1 MKKVSQAYKEAMN
14 KDIREQGFISIVLA
28 EVNGIAQQE
37 ARFLTEGAYWSNS
50 ETPFDASTQIVNYAT
65 FENGYTRAD
74 GKSLVMPR
82 EGGNIQ
88 NTGFTTTN
96 VMQPITIGFGAAYDI
111 KGLTID
117 FGVGYP
123 TEFKVATNLNPT
135 GTTYTNDNPTFTTQD
150 TLGEISSI
158 TITPISMVNGNKR
171 LRINHILMGVGLS
184 YSNDD
189 VESAELTE
197 ENSPISAELP
207 STEFSVTILDEDNK
221 YNINNSDS
229 FINFLTGGQ
238 TVTVAFGVTLED
250 ESIEWLKT
258 QTLYLK
264 EWAAKEGKFTFSA
277 NDTFC
282 DLNNTYTLGNRVY
295 TRTAYAEAE
304 SILQDAG
311 LLPGDYEIDNY
322 LRDIT
327 LVNPMPEDTHAN
339 CLKLLCNATRCI
351 QIQDKDGIIKIKGY
365 FALSIQPDNLEITSN
380 SATPYS
386 TLRNLLYTDAVTT
399 HYADFS
405 ANYSLADGEMSVLP
419 SNSAQYDGN
428 TGYISS
434 VLADENGDFTTNPTI
449 TVELEAG
456 FTYYS
461 LFLNFSGQVP
471 EEVIVHTFYNN
482 SAVDNYTFTNL
493 QKENILTDE
502 FTTFNKMVLEFTKT
516 APYSRVV
523 VDYLG
528 LGNLTD
534 YYLNKGDMMSRLIGS
549 IETKIADVS
558 VKIYSFTQSG
568 SDEPQE
574 VEDDVWYKHTINNEG
589 RHIEVTNQLIHTA
602 AQAQA
607 VAEWIGLYYDN
618 NRTYECDY
626 RGDPRLNAMDIIKVE
641 DDYLNNLQVEITKAT
656 LTFNGGFKGKLE
668 MRKAVNEQ

>member
-1 MKKVSQAYKEAMN
+1 MKKVSAAYKEAMD
-14 KDIREQGFISIVLA
+14 KDIREQGFISVVLA
-28 EVNGIAQQE
+28 EVNGIAQRE

-50 ETPFDASTQIVNYAT
+50 QSPFDNESQIVQYAT

-88 NTGFTTTN
+88 NAGFTTEN
-96 VMQPITIGFGAAYDI
+96 LMQSITISLGASYDI

-123 TEFKVATNLNPT
+123 TEFKISTDINPT
-135 GTTYTNDNPTFTTQD
+135 GTTYTNDSAEFSTTD

-158 TITPISMVNGNKR
+158 TITPISMVGGNKR

-197 ENSPISAELP
+197 ENSLISAELP

-221 YNINNSDS
+221 YNVNNPDS

-238 TVTVAFGVTLED
+238 TVTVAFGMTLED
-250 ESIEWLKT
+250 ESVEWIKT

-264 EWAAKEGKFTFSA
+264 DWAAKEGKFTFSA
-277 NDTFC
+277 NDKFT
-282 DLNNTYTLGNRVY
+282 DLNNEYSLGNRIY

-311 LLPGDYEIDNY
+311 LQPGDYEIDNY

-327 LVNPMPEDTHAN
+327 LTNPMPIDTHGN

-351 QIQDKDGIIKIKGY
+351 QLQDSDGVIRIKGY
-365 FALSIQPDNLEITSN
+365 FALSMQPDNLVISSDEATDYSN
-380 SATPYS
+380 IQ
-386 TLRNLLYTDAVTT
+386 NLLVSDAVTT

-405 ANYSLADGEMSVLP
+405 ANYTKADGEMKVLP
-419 SNSAQYDGN
+419 INSSQYDGN
-428 TGYISS
+428 TGFISS
-434 VLADENGDFTTNPTI
+434 EVSNENGYFSNNPKITI
-449 TVELEAG
+449 ELEAG

-461 LFLNFSGQVP
+461 IYLNFAGQP
-471 EEVIVHTFYNN
+471 PAEVVIHTFYND

-493 QKENILTDE
+493 EKENILTDE
-502 FTTFNKMVLEFTKT
+502 FVTFDKIVIEFTRT
-516 APYSRVV
+516 TPYTRVV

-528 LGNLTD
+528 LGNLTN
-534 YYLNKGDMMSRLIGS
+534 YYLSKGDMTSHLIGS

-558 VKIYSFTQSG
+558 VKIYTYENDG
-568 SDEPQE
+568 NNEPQE
-574 VEDDVWYKHTINNEG
+574 VEDDVWYKHTINTDG
-589 RHIEVTNQLIHTA
+589 RHIEVTNPLISTS
-602 AQAQA
+602 AQAQT
-607 VAEWIGLYYDN
+607 VAEWLGFYYDN
-618 NRTYECDY
+618 NKTYDCDY
-626 RGDPRLNAMDIIKVE
+626 RGDPRLNATDIIKIE
-641 DDYLNNLQVEITKAT
+641 DDYLNNLQAEITKAT

-668 MRKAVNEQ
+668 MRKAVNER